1 MLDRLR
7 TKLRRKQKKVTGSS
21 KAGGRKHT
29 HRADLQADISPWTE
43 ALFAAEILLL
53 HATPVYYGFG
63 IPRGDGSA
71 VVIIPGFLGT
81 DLYLMELHGWLKR
94 IGYRPYFSGI
104 GINAECPNLLIQ
116 RKLNQT
122 IEKALTETE
131 RRIHLIG
138 HSLGGVIARSVA
150 AQRPDDVA
158 SVITLSAPFRSI
170 STSRTV
176 LHATEAI
183 RQRILQ
189 EHGAGVLPDC
199 YTGRCTCNFVDSL
212 RRDVPESMLQTA
224 IYTRDDG
231 IVDWRYCRTRDPEI
245 DFEVPGTHIG
255 MAFNPSAY
263 AIVAERLAMAQ
274 SSE

>member
-1 MLDRLR
+1 M
-7 TKLRRKQKKVTGSS
+7 RRKQKKATNPSKSGS
-21 KAGGRKHT
+21 RKRA
-29 HRADLQADISPWTE
+29 HRVDLEADISPWTE
-43 ALFAAEILLL
+43 ALFAAEVLLL

-63 IPRGDGSA
+63 VPRGDGSA
-71 VVIIPGFLGT
+71 VVLIPGFLGT
-81 DLYLMELHGWLKR
+81 DLYLMELHGWLGR

-104 GINAECPNLLIQ
+104 GINAECPNLLVQ
-116 RKLNQT
+116 RHLNET
-122 IEKALTETE
+122 IKKALAETG

-150 AQRPDDVA
+150 GQRPRDVA
-158 SVITLSAPFRSI
+158 SVITLASPIRGTA
-170 STSRTV
+170 TSRTV
-176 LHATEAI
+176 LHAADAI

-189 EHGAGVLPDC
+189 EHGRGVLPDC
-199 YTGRCTCNFVDSL
+199 YTGRCTCTFVDSL
-212 RRDVPESMLQTA
+212 RRDVPESMFETA

-231 IVDWRYCRTRDPEI
+231 ILDWRYCMTRNPEV

-263 AIVAERLAMAQ
+263 AIVAERLAKAQ